1 MQLTATFKHVIDTQT
16 GQGRN
21 GEWTKTSCLFK
32 IPGQYPKDL
41 AVDFWKPVNLIA
53 GESYELHL
61 DVSSREYNGKW
72 YTDVKA
78 WKWNGNEMTKPKA
91 PAQPV
96 PNRDFQGDPDLPFSW
111 LLPMLIT
118 LSAAGGMI

>member
-21 GEWTKTSCLFK
+21 GEWTKTSCLFQ

-41 AVDFWKPVNLIA
+41 AVDFWKPANLIA

-61 DVSSREYNGKW
+61 DVSSREYKGKW

-78 WKWNGNEMTKPKA
+78 WKWGGKQGNA

-96 PNRDFQGDPDLPFSW
+96 PNRDFEGDDDDLPF
-111 LLPMLIT
+111 
-118 LSAAGGMI
+118 